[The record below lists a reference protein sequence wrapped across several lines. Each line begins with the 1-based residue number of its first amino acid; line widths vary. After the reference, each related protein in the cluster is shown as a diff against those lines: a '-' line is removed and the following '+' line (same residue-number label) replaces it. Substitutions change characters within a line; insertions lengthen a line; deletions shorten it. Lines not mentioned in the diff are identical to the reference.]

1 MKSIWFNAHHSPI
14 GAFAS
19 FTIGYQ
25 GQKGGF
31 GLEMGKPA
39 DQNVYI
45 GLETKEKGKFQ
56 ALPFYTGS
64 EDASARYDI
73 EKSETTEA
81 QEDKSIITAFTTDE
95 VSRNYKLS
103 TDTWNAGDMTFT
115 IYSPVRGIPDPALTS
130 DEELAA
136 VVLPA
141 VMVEITV
148 DNTRGETPRDA
159 FFGFQGNSLQT
170 FLRRLEDTT
179 DGKIK
184 GIGEGRHFAI
194 AGIGDDIDARQ
205 GFTIEDLIAPKI
217 KENTK
222 FGIANTVA
230 LVMSTPAGEKKT
242 FRFAVCFH
250 RDSYATAGLDTTY
263 FYRRFFK
270 NIEEVAAY
278 ALDNFDRY
286 ICWATEAD
294 TMLSTSKLNENQQFM
309 LAHATRSYY
318 GSTEFLDY
326 QNKPLWVVNE
336 GEYRM
341 MNTFDLTV
349 DQLFY
354 EMKMNPW
361 TVRNVL
367 DLYATRYSYYD
378 TVHFQGDP
386 TAYPGGLSFTH
397 DMGTTNIFSRPQFSS
412 YELFGLDDCF
422 SHMTHEQL
430 VNWIC
435 CAGTYYKQTGDDAWI
450 TEKLSILRDC
460 LRSLL
465 NRDNPNPA
473 KRNGVMS
480 LDSDRCLTGAEIT
493 TYDSLDISLG
503 QARNNVYLAVKTWAA
518 YLTLQNI
525 FTAKNLTEEAD
536 IALEQSLR
544 CANTISIN
552 LTADGYIPA
561 VIDEGNDSKII
572 PAIEGLAFPYV
583 MGLHEA
589 IDENGNYG
597 NLIRALR
604 THLKHVLNQDI
615 CLFPDGGWKLSSTS
629 DNSWLSKIYLC
640 QFIARKILG
649 FSSEDT
655 NASDA
660 AHVAWLL
667 NPQNSYYSW
676 SDQILRGIAKGSLYY
691 PRGVTS
697 ILWLNE

>member
-19 FTIGYQ
+19 FTLGYP

-45 GLETKEKGKFQ
+45 GLESTEKGQFQ
-56 ALPFYTGS
+56 ALPFFAGAGD
-64 EDASARYDI
+64 DAARYDI
-73 EKSETTEA
+73 EKTEGA
-81 QEDKSIITAFTTDE
+81 DKEIEKSIVSTFANDE
-95 VSRNYKLS
+95 VTREYNLS
-103 TDTWNAGDMTFT
+103 SDIWKAGDLTFA
-115 IYSPVRGIPDPALTS
+115 IYSPVRSIPDPATAS
-130 DEELAA
+130 AAEMAA
-136 VVLPA
+136 VTLPA

-148 DNTRGETPRDA
+148 DNTKCATSRDA
-159 FFGFQGNSLQT
+159 FFGFMHNSLQG
-170 FLRRLEDTT
+170 FVRRLEDTT
-179 DGKIK
+179 DGKLK
-184 GIGEGRHFAI
+184 GIGEARHFAI
-194 AGIGDDIDARQ
+194 AGMGDDIDARQ
-205 GFTIEDLIAPKI
+205 GFTIEDLLAPKI

-222 FGIANTVA
+222 FGIAATVA
-230 LVMSTPAGEKKT
+230 LVMTVPAGVKKT
-242 FRFAVCFH
+242 FRLAVCFH
-250 RDSYATAGLDTTY
+250 RDGYATAGLDTTY
-263 FYRRFFK
+263 YYRRFYK

-278 ALDNFDRY
+278 ALENFDTY
-286 ICWATEAD
+286 ISWSKEAD
-294 TMLSTSKLNENQQFM
+294 ATLLNSKLNDDQRFM
-309 LAHATRSYY
+309 LAHAVRSYY

-326 QNKPLWVVNE
+326 LDKPLWVVNE

-349 DQLFY
+349 DQVFY

-367 DLYATRYSYYD
+367 DMYASRYSYYD

-397 DMGTTNIFSRPQFSS
+397 DMGTTNVFSRPQFSS

-435 CAGTYYKQTGDDAWI
+435 CAATYYKQTGDNEWI
-450 TEKLSILRDC
+450 DGKISVLRDC
-460 LRSLL
+460 LRSML
-465 NRDNPNPA
+465 NRDNPDPA

-503 QARNNVYLAVKTWAA
+503 QARNNVYLAVKSWAA
-518 YLTLQNI
+518 YVALDNI
-525 FTAKNLTEEAD
+525 FTEKGLEEEAS
-536 IALEQSLR
+536 IAVEQALR
-544 CANTISIN
+544 CANTLSTR
-552 LTADGYIPA
+552 LTAEGYIPA

-583 MGLHEA
+583 MGLTDA
-589 IDENGNYG
+589 LDINGKYG
-597 NLIRALR
+597 NLIRTMS
-604 THLKHVLNQDI
+604 THLNHVLNDDI

-649 FSSEDT
+649 LSPAKTIAADV
-655 NASDA
+655 
-660 AHVAWLL
+660 AHVGWLL
-667 NPQNSYYSW
+667 DPRNAYYSW

-697 ILWLNE
+697 ILWLSE